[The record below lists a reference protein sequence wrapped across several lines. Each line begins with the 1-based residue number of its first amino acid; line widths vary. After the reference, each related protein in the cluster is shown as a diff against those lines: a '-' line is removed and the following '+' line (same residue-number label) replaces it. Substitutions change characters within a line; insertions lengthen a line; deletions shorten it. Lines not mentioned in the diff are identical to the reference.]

1 MKLLMLGW
9 ELPPHN
15 SGGLGVA
22 CYQMAKALA
31 GQGVDIKFVLPYRAD
46 HPKAEQFMQVIPAT
60 EEAPMVDEHGDYV
73 AMGAYSG
80 NCIWCHGSRTCRHA
94 KAYGKGFVAATH
106 QYADRCEALAKQH
119 KLDADVIHAHDWLT
133 MEAGVRVKAVT
144 GKPLVVH
151 IHATEFD
158 RAGGHR
164 GNPLIHDIECYSL
177 QIADRIFA
185 VSQITKDIICREYG
199 IPASKVEVMHN
210 ALDPAELS
218 RTTVMSNNYTY
229 IRKMQEMGY
238 TTVVSI
244 GRLTVQKGLAYLMQA
259 AVLAISKNPKLLFV
273 ISGSGE
279 QRDQLISM
287 AADLGISDRVI
298 FTGFVRGVQF
308 RELYELADM
317 FVMPSVSEPFGIT
330 ALEAAFYDTALLLS
344 RTSGAG
350 EVLRSIMRFDYWDT
364 RKLAD
369 QIVGISLSDALKS
382 ELVEGVKREYLS
394 YDWGDVARH
403 ITSQY
408 VKLIKA
414 KRPRRKGKEVE
425 YV

>member
-1 MKLLMLGW
+1 
-9 ELPPHN
+9 
-15 SGGLGVA
+15 
-22 CYQMAKALA
+22 
-31 GQGVDIKFVLPYRAD
+31 
-46 HPKAEQFMQVIPAT
+46 
-60 EEAPMVDEHGDYV
+60 
-73 AMGAYSG
+73 
-80 NCIWCHGSRTCRHA
+80 
-94 KAYGKGFVAATH
+94 
-106 QYADRCEALAKQH
+106 
-119 KLDADVIHAHDWLT
+119 
-133 MEAGVRVKAVT
+133 
-144 GKPLVVH
+144 
-151 IHATEFD
+151 
-158 RAGGHR
+158 
-164 GNPLIHDIECYSL
+164 
-177 QIADRIFA
+177 
-185 VSQITKDIICREYG
+185 
-199 IPASKVEVMHN
+199 
-210 ALDPAELS
+210 
-218 RTTVMSNNYTY
+218 
-229 IRKMQEMGY
+229 MQEMGY

-259 AVLAISKNPKLLFV
+259 AALAISKNPKLLFV

-279 QRDQLISM
+279 QRDQLIAM

-369 QIVGISLSDALKS
+369 QIVGISLSDALES
-382 ELVEGVKREYLS
+382 ELIEGVKREYLS